1 MSRRPDPDALLAL
14 AQHEE
19 RRTRGGRLK
28 VFLGAA
34 PGVGKTWA
42 MLEAAHAQR
51 EAGIDVVAGLVE
63 CHGRSET
70 EALLDGLEL
79 LPRQTSAWHGVHL
92 EEFDLDA
99 ALARRPALLLVDELA
114 HSNAPGARHAKRWQ
128 DVQEL
133 LARGIDVYT
142 TLNIQHLESLNDV
155 VAGITGI
162 IVRETVPDAV
172 LEQADAVE
180 LVDLPPAELLARLR
194 AGKVYLPAQAER
206 AREHFF
212 REANLAALRELALR
226 QTAAQVN
233 AQVLT
238 LKAGTAPA
246 ATWQPA
252 ARILA
257 CVGPGDGA
265 RTVRAA
271 RRLAGQMHAEWTA
284 VHVETPAIARRPAAE
299 RAGTIATLRLAEQLG
314 GETLTLAGRAIADEI
329 LSHARARNVTRIVVG
344 RSRRRGWR
352 ARLVPGLVDALLRGA
367 GDIEIHAVPAP
378 AATPEPAA
386 AAAASAPLP
395 PATPVPWRGYG
406 LAFAGVMLATAVAHL
421 MTPRFE
427 LANLIM
433 VYLLAVVFV
442 ARRGERE
449 PALLAAVLAVLA
461 FDFFFVP
468 PQLTFAVSD
477 TQYLVTFAI
486 MLVVGGIISQLTVRE
501 HEQTEHARLRERR
514 TAALH
519 RLSKNLASLRGADA
533 LLDAAVRHIAEVFEA
548 EVLALLPDDAGR
560 LTVRAGW
567 HASFAMDAKEQSV
580 AQWVHDLGRAAGLGT
595 ATLPYVDAV
604 YVPLLGK
611 RGAVGALRVKP
622 ALAERLVLPEQM
634 RLLEAFANQTALALE
649 VDRLGEEARE
659 AKLAAETERLRSSL
673 LASVSHDLRT
683 PLAAII
689 GSASSLAEYGD
700 GLDAEERREL
710 ALNIHAEAERLNRLV
725 ANLLQ
730 ATRLEA
736 GTLTP
741 LREAH
746 DLEAVI
752 GSALERLSR
761 ALAGRPFHTDIADG
775 LPLVSIDALLI
786 EQVFVNLIDNALRY
800 TPAGSPIELTVR
812 LEDGD
817 VRVELADRG
826 PGLPAAA
833 LGQVFERF
841 WRGAPDSHPGGA
853 GLGLAICRGIVE
865 LHGGRIEALNR
876 TGGGAV
882 FRFTLP
888 VALSLALADA
898 GELP

>member
-1 MSRRPDPDALLAL
+1 MSGRPDPDALLAL

-246 ATWQPA
+246 ATWQTA
-252 ARILA
+252 ERILA

-344 RSRRRGWR
+344 RCRRRGWR
-352 ARLVPGLVDALLRGA
+352 ARLVPGLVDA
-367 GDIEIHAVPAP
+367 
-378 AATPEPAA
+378 
-386 AAAASAPLP
+386 
-395 PATPVPWRGYG
+395 
-406 LAFAGVMLATAVAHL
+406 
-421 MTPRFE
+421 
-427 LANLIM
+427 
-433 VYLLAVVFV
+433 
-442 ARRGERE
+442 
-449 PALLAAVLAVLA
+449 
-461 FDFFFVP
+461 
-468 PQLTFAVSD
+468 
-477 TQYLVTFAI
+477 
-486 MLVVGGIISQLTVRE
+486 
-501 HEQTEHARLRERR
+501 
-514 TAALH
+514 
-519 RLSKNLASLRGADA
+519 
-533 LLDAAVRHIAEVFEA
+533 
-548 EVLALLPDDAGR
+548 
-560 LTVRAGW
+560 
-567 HASFAMDAKEQSV
+567 
-580 AQWVHDLGRAAGLGT
+580 
-595 ATLPYVDAV
+595 
-604 YVPLLGK
+604 
-611 RGAVGALRVKP
+611 
-622 ALAERLVLPEQM
+622 
-634 RLLEAFANQTALALE
+634 
-649 VDRLGEEARE
+649 
-659 AKLAAETERLRSSL
+659 
-673 LASVSHDLRT
+673 
-683 PLAAII
+683 
-689 GSASSLAEYGD
+689 
-700 GLDAEERREL
+700 
-710 ALNIHAEAERLNRLV
+710 
-725 ANLLQ
+725 
-730 ATRLEA
+730 
-736 GTLTP
+736 
-741 LREAH
+741 
-746 DLEAVI
+746 
-752 GSALERLSR
+752 
-761 ALAGRPFHTDIADG
+761 
-775 LPLVSIDALLI
+775 
-786 EQVFVNLIDNALRY
+786 
-800 TPAGSPIELTVR
+800 
-812 LEDGD
+812 
-817 VRVELADRG
+817 
-826 PGLPAAA
+826 
-833 LGQVFERF
+833 
-841 WRGAPDSHPGGA
+841 
-853 GLGLAICRGIVE
+853 
-865 LHGGRIEALNR
+865 
-876 TGGGAV
+876 
-882 FRFTLP
+882 
-888 VALSLALADA
+888 
-898 GELP
+898 